1 MKRAVVSACMRA
13 RASTRA
19 GAASTLATRTKLGA
33 CPKRRVSETARVRN
47 GAPFWAPGTR
57 GRSAAPCR

>member
-33 CPKRRVSETARVRN
+33 CPKRRVSETARRFGRPV
-47 GAPFWAPGTR
+47 PGGGEVPR
-57 GRSAAPCR
+57 RVGE